1 MGSNLAPFTSLPT
14 GRTKVQ
20 IASLFGDW
28 DRIRTLIG
36 SHCYKVRPSGP
47 YHTPDVP
54 ALYSTATF
62 HGTSSVGGN
71 FPPDIREHLKL
82 C

>member
-1 MGSNLAPFTSLPT
+1 MCSNLAPFTSLPT

-28 DRIRTLIG
+28 DRIRTLVG
-36 SHCYKVRPSGP
+36 THCYKTRSSGP

-54 ALYSTATF
+54 ALYSSTTF
-62 HGTSSVGGN
+62 HGTSSVGRN
-71 FPPDIREHLKL
+71 FPPVVHENLKL